1 MSKLINYLR
10 LPKLE
15 RKCFHQALVTMLW
28 VKLGL
33 TILPHAWQR
42 KLFYQTNETGN
53 NPAQPVTLKAI
64 CLSITRCAKLLP
76 SKSPCLVNA
85 LTAKQLLKWHQQ
97 NFQLYLGVRKSDA
110 KLEAHAWLTSNDL
123 VITGGNNC
131 EEEFT
136 VVSVIAG

>member
-1 MSKLINYLR
+1 MSKLLKYLR
-10 LPKLE
+10 LHKLE
-15 RKCFHQALVTMLW
+15 RKCFRQALLTMLW
-28 VKLGL
+28 VKLCL
-33 TILPHAWQR
+33 TMLPHQWQR
-42 KLFYQTNETGN
+42 KLFYQPSETSN
-53 NPAQPVTLKAI
+53 NPTQPATLKAI
-64 CLSITRCAKLLP
+64 RLSIARCAKLLP

-110 KLEAHAWLTSNDL
+110 TLEAHAWLTSSEL